1 MTVNEIQHNRYLQ
14 LENKQLQA
22 ENARLRKKLRE
33 TSRHA
38 ERIRKAKDDA
48 LLLASFING
57 GIIPSL
63 RYARTHQMS
72 RRQWQ
77 NAIAL
82 LRLAGVVKAH
92 PGYGW
97 LYQSLAEIEWRID
110 AIINIAIDDPGSFKS
125 HLGSHGNHVT
135 PAW

>member
-1 MTVNEIQHNRYLQ
+1 MNDIQHNRYLQ

-38 ERIRKAKDDA
+38 GRIRKARDDA
-48 LLLASFING
+48 LLLASFANG

-77 NAIAL
+77 NAVAL
-82 LRLAGVVKAH
+82 LRLAGVVRPH

-97 LYQSLAEIEWRID
+97 LYQSLTEIEWRID
-110 AIINIAIDDPGSFKS
+110 AIIDIAIDSPDTFKA
-125 HLGSHGNHVT
+125 HLSRHGNHVT
-135 PAW
+135 PDL